1 MFDAGALLTLYAETP
16 LHPGAPGTRG
26 AIDLRVQ
33 RDAVTQVPCIWGSS
47 LRGVLRNA
55 AEAKGLDVSAL
66 FGADVGASEG
76 RSGAVAVLDAQLLLF
91 PVREAGLVWVWVTAP
106 MVIARLSRTLESCG
120 FAEVAGTRP
129 DGSAVDYRVSEFM
142 ALASGW
148 GIATDQGWVASV
160 PPGSDSKMV
169 IADSRLTLSLGPD
182 KSADATNSPL
192 EGFCDFV
199 RDCLMPRDESYAYL
213 RNRLKSRMVVVS
225 DDQFAELT
233 QTEVEIQTRIRLN
246 DRKTTTG
253 DEGNMWTEEVLP
265 AECLFYTTLLAGPP
279 AEIQA
284 EADERAGGAPCL
296 STGAQVLT
304 ELSKVGP
311 VLQVGGDESVG
322 RGFVRARF
330 MTHDVDG
337 HGIGLRGDR

>member
-16 LHPGAPGTRG
+16 VHPGAPGTRG

-47 LRGVLRNA
+47 LRGVLRDA
-55 AEAKGLDVSAL
+55 VEAKGLDVSAL

-106 MVIARLSRTLESCG
+106 MVIARLSRMLESCG

-129 DGSAVDYRVSEFM
+129 DGSAFDYRVSEFM
-142 ALASGW
+142 SLASELG
-148 GIATDQGWVASV
+148 TVTNQGWVASV

-169 IADSRLTLSLGPD
+169 IGDSRFTLS
-182 KSADATNSPL
+182 TNSPL
-192 EGFCDFV
+192 ECFCDFV

-213 RNRLKSRMVVVS
+213 RNRLNSRIVVVS
-225 DDQFAELT
+225 DDQFVELT

-279 AEIQA
+279 AEVQA
-284 EADERAGGAPCL
+284 QVGEPAGRAPSL
-296 STGAQVLT
+296 STGARVLT

-330 MTHDVDG
+330 VTHEVDG
-337 HGIGLRGDR
+337 QGVGLRGDR